1 MEDNFDLIVIGG
13 GPGGYVCAIRA
24 AQLGLK
30 TACVESRGTLGGTC
44 LNVGC
49 IPSKSLLNLSE
60 NYHKAKKD
68 FNNQG
73 IEISDIKLNINKMMS
88 NKEKSV
94 QVLTKG
100 VEFLFKKNK
109 VTYFKGKGVIFSK
122 DDVVVYESNNK
133 KTNIKAKNIVIATGS
148 SPTSLPGVE
157 IDEKNIVSST
167 GALSFLKVPKD
178 LVVIGGGY
186 IGLEMGSVW
195 SRLGS
200 NVTVVE
206 YLDFI
211 TPGMDKE
218 VSNEFQKI
226 LTKQGIKFKLNNKV
240 TAVTNANGK
249 VIVDYT
255 NNTTAV
261 KERKECDKVLVSVG
275 RKPYTE
281 GLNLSK
287 IGIKKDDKGRIE
299 VNEKLQTSLKN
310 IYAIG
315 DVIKGPMLAHKAEEE
330 GIAVAEIIAGQ
341 AGHVNYDVIPGVIY
355 TSPEVA
361 TVGKTEEQLKI
372 ENKSYKVG
380 KFPFLANSRAK
391 VNNETDGFVK
401 ILADSITDKVL
412 GVHIIGPHCGDMIA
426 EMALAMEFG
435 ASAEDIAR
443 TCHAHPTHTEAIK
456 EAALAVDKRPIHF

>member
-1 MEDNFDLIVIGG
+1 MENNFDLVVIGG

-24 AQLGLK
+24 SQLGLK

-60 NYHKAKKD
+60 NFQKAKKD
-68 FNNQG
+68 FNQQG
-73 IEISDIKLNINKMMS
+73 IEIDGIKLNIQKMMS
-88 NKEKSV
+88 NKNKSV

-109 VTYFKGKGVIFSK
+109 VTYFKGKGVLLSK
-122 DDVVVYESNNK
+122 NDIVIYESNNK
-133 KTNIKAKNIVIATGS
+133 RTNIKSKNIVIATGS
-148 SPTSLPGVE
+148 TVTSLPGIE
-157 IDEKNIVSST
+157 INEKNIVSST
-167 GALSFLKVPKD
+167 GALSFDKVPEK
-178 LVVIGGGY
+178 LAVIGGGY

-200 NVTVVE
+200 EVSVIE

-211 TPGMDKE
+211 TPGMDRE
-218 VSNEFQKI
+218 ISNEFQKI
-226 LTKQGIKFKLNNKV
+226 LTKQGIKFKMGSKV
-240 TAVTNANGK
+240 ESIEDKG
-249 VIVDYT
+249 
-255 NNTTAV
+255 NTVSISYIDV
-261 KERKECDKVLVSVG
+261 KSLKKENLVVDKVLVSVG

-287 IGIKKDDKGRIE
+287 VGIKKDSKGRIE
-299 VNEKLQTSLKN
+299 VNNKLQTSVKN

-330 GIAVAEIIAGQ
+330 GIAVAEILAGQ

-361 TVGKTEEQLKI
+361 TVGKTEEQLKS

-391 VNNETDGFVK
+391 VNNETEGFVK
-401 ILADSITDKVL
+401 ILADSKTDKVL

-435 ASAEDIAR
+435 ASSEDIAR